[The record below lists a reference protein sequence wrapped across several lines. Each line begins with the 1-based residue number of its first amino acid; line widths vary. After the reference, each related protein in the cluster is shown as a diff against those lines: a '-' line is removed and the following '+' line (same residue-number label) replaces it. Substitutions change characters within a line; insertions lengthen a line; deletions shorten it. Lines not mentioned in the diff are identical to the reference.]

1 VRAVLDANVLVSA
14 ILTPAGAPAELVLRW
29 LAGDFELVVSEHLL
43 EELARTLAYPK
54 IRRRIAA
61 ADAESFVALLRDA
74 AEIASDPLAPPR
86 RSSDPDDD
94 YLLALAEREGAL
106 LVSGD
111 QHILALADDFP
122 VRTPRAFLDQLP
134 ST

>member
-1 VRAVLDANVLVSA
+1 VRAVLDASVLVSA
-14 ILTPAGAPAELVLRW
+14 ILAPEGAPAELVLRW
-29 LAGDFELVVSEHLL
+29 LAGDFELVVSEQLL
-43 EELARTLAYPK
+43 EELERTLAYPK

-61 ADAESFVALLRDA
+61 NDAESFVALLRDA
-74 AEIASDPLAPPR
+74 AEVASDSLAPPR
-86 RSSDPDDD
+86 RSSDSDDD
-94 YLLALAEREGAL
+94 YLVALAESEGAL

-111 QHILALADDFP
+111 QHILALAENFP